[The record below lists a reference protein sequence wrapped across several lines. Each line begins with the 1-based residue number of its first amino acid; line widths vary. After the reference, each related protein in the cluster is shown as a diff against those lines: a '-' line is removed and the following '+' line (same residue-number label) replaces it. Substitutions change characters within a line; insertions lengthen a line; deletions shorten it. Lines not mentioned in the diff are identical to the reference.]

1 MSEADDGHVDAL
13 QRERVD
19 IFIRSFG
26 AKRLIRGAP
35 TCAAR
40 HATHGR
46 TILRVAHPC
55 TVAQQYSVPIRRRH
69 EECLGSFHIYVQLPK
84 KKKKKLHR
92 AVDGRGHHVM
102 QWGGGVEKP
111 GGVDSTNGRGRT
123 VSISMISQR
132 SQRQN

>member
-40 HATHGR
+40 RATHGR

-84 KKKKKLHR
+84 KKKKNYI
-92 AVDGRGHHVM
+92 AQWTDGDIM
-102 QWGGGVEKP
+102 
-111 GGVDSTNGRGRT
+111 
-123 VSISMISQR
+123 
-132 SQRQN
+132 